1 MGVFLFELTNLNKD
15 RHKLKMINQIEEVKK
30 KFLEEIETVKDEKQL
45 EEFRVKYLGR
55 RGIIQTL
62 FDKLK

>member
-1 MGVFLFELTNLNKD
+1 
-15 RHKLKMINQIEEVKK
+15 MINHIEEVKA
-30 KFLEEIETVKDEKQL
+30 KFLKEIDAIEDEKQL

-62 FDKLK
+62 FDKLKEIPR

>member
-1 MGVFLFELTNLNKD
+1 
-15 RHKLKMINQIEEVKK
+15 MINQIEEVKK